1 MRNNIRI
8 IILSSIV
15 LLILMLLPLFARAI
29 EATSSSA
36 EVTVEPKVT
45 QAGVSLDIKS
55 NIELK
60 SIRIYRKISNG
71 NYVLFYKT
79 NGESTKEKTVFF
91 SRNLLPDT
99 VQLKIV
105 VIDKDGNQI
114 SGDIEPIEI
123 PSLPSMNPE
132 ETAKP
137 TTSQIV
143 IPTKPTP
150 SPAPSSNP
158 SPSPSAAPSDDK
170 EEIKYNGKKYK
181 VPKGDKVYFLDV
193 QDKNGNKYQGSD
205 CILICSEGKYGI
217 IDATLSSK
225 ASRVVKHLK
234 ELGVTELEFIIVS
247 HNHGDHMGGYSKIA
261 KEIPIKTM
269 YVKRTDKGY
278 GDMVKTAKKHGTT
291 VISGKSLKPFDMGN
305 IHFDFYSTK
314 DYRYSGDFNENVNCL
329 GAVATVK
336 GKKIYFAGDMQ
347 NDKNRKIYPERDT
360 AKKIGKVNIYKCAH
374 HCYSAQNNS
383 TEAINA
389 LKPLSAVATNHK
401 NRSGTETAY
410 NKIKAYTKKDF
421 YWAGNG
427 TVLLNINSS
436 GEISYKQFP
445 EEK

>member
-205 CILICSEGKYGI
+205 CMLICSEGKYGI

>member
-1 MRNNIRI
+1 
-8 IILSSIV
+8 
-15 LLILMLLPLFARAI
+15 
-29 EATSSSA
+29 
-36 EVTVEPKVT
+36 
-45 QAGVSLDIKS
+45 
-55 NIELK
+55 
-60 SIRIYRKISNG
+60 
-71 NYVLFYKT
+71 
-79 NGESTKEKTVFF
+79 
-91 SRNLLPDT
+91 
-99 VQLKIV
+99 
-105 VIDKDGNQI
+105 
-114 SGDIEPIEI
+114 
-123 PSLPSMNPE
+123 
-132 ETAKP
+132 
-137 TTSQIV
+137 
-143 IPTKPTP
+143 
-150 SPAPSSNP
+150 
-158 SPSPSAAPSDDK
+158 
-170 EEIKYNGKKYK
+170 
-181 VPKGDKVYFLDV
+181 
-193 QDKNGNKYQGSD
+193 
-205 CILICSEGKYGI
+205 
-217 IDATLSSK
+217 
-225 ASRVVKHLK
+225 
-234 ELGVTELEFIIVS
+234 
-247 HNHGDHMGGYSKIA
+247 
-261 KEIPIKTM
+261 M